1 MIIYILRRI
10 LLTLIT
16 LLILTFISFS
26 LIYFSFGSTLTSE
39 PAYKAYFFYLYE
51 LCQGN
56 LGKSGINNE
65 TLTQKIISTLPVTL
79 ELCVWSL
86 IVAFIIGVPLAILSG
101 IYRNKLIDKCT
112 NIFVLLAN
120 AIPTFWLALLSL
132 VLFSYYLDWIPNPAH
147 YNPNYAIIHK
157 TGFLFIDAMLLPH
170 AAGYSVFVD
179 IFKHMSL
186 PVFVLSLSPM
196 SEIIHLLRQSVV
208 NVSKQNYVKAAASRG
223 LSRFVIIHRH
233 ILHNAFP
240 PVIPQFGIQF
250 STLLT
255 LTMVVEIIYQ
265 WPGIGNSL
273 FYALRHQDY
282 QTISAGILVLGA
294 LVILVNFVTDI
305 IGSISNPLKYKELYV
320 H

>member
-1 MIIYILRRI
+1 MIIYILRRF
-10 LLTLIT
+10 LLTFIT
-16 LLILTFISFS
+16 LLILTFIGFS
-26 LIYFSFGSTLTSE
+26 LIYFSFGSTLASE
-39 PAYKAYFFYLYE
+39 PIYKAYFFYLYD
-51 LCQGN
+51 LCHAN
-56 LGKSGINNE
+56 LGLSGINGE
-65 TLTQKIISTLPVTL
+65 SLTKKMMTTLPVTL
-79 ELCVWSL
+79 ELCVLSL
-86 IVAFIIGVPLAILSG
+86 IVAFIIGIPLAILSG
-101 IYRNKLIDKCT
+101 IYKNKLIDKCT
-112 NIFVLLAN
+112 NVFVLLAN
-120 AIPTFWLALLSL
+120 AIPTFWLALLTL

-157 TGFLFIDAMLLPH
+157 TGFLIFDAMLLPH
-170 AAGYSVFVD
+170 STGYSVLMD

-186 PVFVLSLSPM
+186 PVFVLSLPPM
-196 SEIIHLLRQSVV
+196 SEIIHLLRQSVID
-208 NVSKQNYVKAAASRG
+208 VSKQNYVKAAASRG
-223 LSRFVIIHRH
+223 LSKFVIIHRH

-282 QTISAGILVLGA
+282 QTISAGTIVLGGM
-294 LVILVNFVTDI
+294 VILVNFVTDI
-305 IGSISNPLKYKELYV
+305 VGSISNPLKYKELYV